1 MVNETNKQAA
11 SDTMSDSSA
20 QDSAD
25 DQTMQSNTEPAAPQ
39 PDPVRRWTLLIT
51 ALIVL
56 LLAWYLGAD
65 RFTPFTSQ
73 ARVNAYVVPIAP
85 QVSANVKTVNV
96 SNNELV
102 EAGQILLQLDD
113 SQYLLAVGSAQANL
127 ETAQQTLGASSAGV
141 ESAAAN
147 INAAEA
153 ERVRATKDYDRMQR
167 IRIEDPGAISQRR
180 LDMSESTLKAAESR
194 LAASKSELERAR
206 QQRGSEGTDNAG
218 IQAARAALNQAKL
231 QLEWT
236 TIRAPA
242 GGLVTDLQLEVGN
255 FAQPGKPLMTFVG
268 INDVWIQADLREN
281 NLGHI
286 QLGDTVDIALD
297 VAPGRLYTGKV
308 RSIGFGVDSGATT
321 ALGSLPTIDNDRNWL
336 RDAQRFPVIIEI
348 EPQTEG
354 RPDLRVGAQAT
365 VLVYT
370 EDSFLLV
377 PLGKLY
383 IRLSSLASFL
393 Y

>member
-1 MVNETNKQAA
+1 MVNETHKKEPTDNK
-11 SDTMSDSSA
+11 A

-25 DQTMQSNTEPAAPQ
+25 NQTAEAAVP
-39 PDPVRRWTLLIT
+39 PDPVRRWALLVAAVI
-51 ALIVL
+51 AVL
-56 LLAWYLGAD
+56 LVWYLAAD

-73 ARVNAYVVPIAP
+73 ARVNAYVIPIAP
-85 QVSANVKTVNV
+85 QVSGNVKTVNV
-96 SNNELV
+96 SNNERV
-102 EAGQILLQLDD
+102 EAGEILLQLDD
-113 SQYLLAVGSAQANL
+113 SQYLLAVSRAQADL
-127 ETAQQTLGASSAGV
+127 ETAQQAFGASSAGV

-147 INAAEA
+147 VGAAEA

-167 IRIEDPGAISQRR
+167 IRQEDPGAISQRR
-180 LDMSESTLKAAESR
+180 LDLAESTLRAAESR
-194 LAASKSELERAR
+194 LVASKSELERAR

-236 TIRAPA
+236 NIVAPA

-286 QLGDTVDIALD
+286 QPGDTVDIALD
-297 VAPGRLYTGKV
+297 VDPGRLYSGKV
-308 RSIGFGVDSGATT
+308 RSIGFGVDSGSTT

-336 RDAQRFPVIIEI
+336 RDAQRFPVIVEI
-348 EPQTEG
+348 DPRPEG
-354 RPDLRVGAQAT
+354 RPALRVGAQAT
-365 VLVYT
+365 VIVYT

-377 PLGKLY
+377 PLGKIY
-383 IRLSSLASFL
+383 MRLLSMAS
-393 Y
+393 YVY

>member
-1 MVNETNKQAA
+1 MANETHKKKP
-11 SDTMSDSSA
+11 TDSKA

-25 DQTMQSNTEPAAPQ
+25 NQTAEAAVP
-39 PDPVRRWTLLIT
+39 PDPVRRWALLVAAVI
-51 ALIVL
+51 AVL
-56 LLAWYLGAD
+56 LVWYLAAD

-73 ARVNAYVVPIAP
+73 ARVNAYVIPIAP
-85 QVSANVKTVNV
+85 QVSGNVKTVNV
-96 SNNELV
+96 SNNERV
-102 EAGQILLQLDD
+102 EAGEILLQLDD
-113 SQYLLAVGSAQANL
+113 SQYLLALSRAQADL
-127 ETAQQTLGASSAGV
+127 ETAQQAFGASSAGV

-147 INAAEA
+147 VGAAEA

-167 IRIEDPGAISQRR
+167 IRQEDPGAISQRR
-180 LDMSESTLKAAESR
+180 LDLAESTLRAAESR

-236 TIRAPA
+236 NIVAPA

-286 QLGDTVDIALD
+286 QPGDTVDIALD
-297 VAPGRLYTGKV
+297 VDPGRLYSGKV
-308 RSIGFGVDSGATT
+308 RSIGFGVDSGSTT

-336 RDAQRFPVIIEI
+336 RDAQRFPVIVEI
-348 EPQTEG
+348 DPRPEG
-354 RPDLRVGAQAT
+354 RPALRVGAQAT
-365 VLVYT
+365 VIVYT

-377 PLGKLY
+377 PLGKIY
-383 IRLSSLASFL
+383 MRLLSMAS
-393 Y
+393 YVY

>member
-1 MVNETNKQAA
+1 
-11 SDTMSDSSA
+11 MSDSSA

-39 PDPVRRWTLLIT
+39 TDPVRRWTLLIT

-147 INAAEA
+147 ISAAEA

-167 IRIEDPGAISQRR
+167 IRKEDPGAISQRR

-218 IQAARAALNQAKL
+218 IQAARAALSQAKL